1 MRMTEY
7 PEASAVASSDVL
19 IIDGQDGNRK
29 LPASKAL
36 EPLLK
41 HGTSTNGH
49 RVIPECKFLG
59 NSITNAQAQAI
70 YDGSFDGLHVGDY
83 WTISGHN
90 WRIWDFDYWL
100 HESNNVT
107 HHIVVLPDDC
117 LYDAKMEDTNIT
129 TNGYAGSKMRTTYLN
144 DAKTLINSIFGDLIF
159 AHNEYLTNAS
169 SNGKASGTVNIE
181 CTIEIP
187 QEIMFYGC
195 RLASSSMPIVTT
207 ILDYDVGHNQLLLAK
222 LMPEFVNIYH
232 DTWFRDIH
240 SSERFAFLHSDGRGS
255 IGRNSSTASGVRPVF
270 GVKGRVAG

>member
-41 HGTSTNGH
+41 HGTSTSGH
-49 RVIPECKFLG
+49 RVIPECNFLG
-59 NSITNAQAQAI
+59 NTITNAQAQAI
-70 YDGSFDGLHVGDY
+70 YDGSFEGLHVGDY

-100 HESNNVT
+100 NERGVVT

-144 DAKTLINSIFGDLIF
+144 NAKTLINSIFGDLIF

-169 SNGKASGTVNIE
+169 SNGKASGYVDTE

-187 QEIMFYGC
+187 QETMFYGC
-195 RLASSSMPIVTT
+195 RLMSSSMPIGTNT
-207 ILDYDVGHNQLLLAK
+207 PTDYDVGHNQLLLAK
-222 LMPEFVNIYH
+222 LMPEFVNINH
-232 DTWFRDIH
+232 ITWLRDIN
-240 SSERFAFLHSDGRGS
+240 SAAYFASLSRAGS
-255 IGRNSSTASGVRPVF
+255 AYNYSPTSAYGVRPVF

>member
-7 PEASAVASSDVL
+7 PEASSIAAEDVL

-41 HGTSTNGH
+41 HGTKTNGH
-49 RVIPECKFLG
+49 RVIPECNFLG
-59 NSITNAQAQAI
+59 NTITEAQAQAI

-100 HESNNVT
+100 NESGTVT

-129 TNGYAGSKMRTTYLN
+129 TNGYAGSKMNTTYLAS
-144 DAKTLINSIFGDLIF
+144 AKSLINSIFGDLIF
-159 AHNEYLTNAS
+159 THGEFLTNAS
-169 SNGKASGTVNIE
+169 NNGVASGYINVE
-181 CTIEIP
+181 CEIGIP
-187 QEIMFYGC
+187 QETMLFGC
-195 RLASSSMPIVTT
+195 RLISSSMPTGT
-207 ILDYDVGHNQLLLAK
+207 NTPRDYDKGHNQLLLAK
-222 LMPEFVNIYH
+222 LMPEFVNINH
-232 DTWFRDIH
+232 TMWLRDI
-240 SSERFAFLHSDGRGS
+240 
-255 IGRNSSTASGVRPVF
+255 NSAANFSMLSANGYVMTYGASNSFGVRPYF
-270 GVKGRVAG
+270 GVKGRIAG